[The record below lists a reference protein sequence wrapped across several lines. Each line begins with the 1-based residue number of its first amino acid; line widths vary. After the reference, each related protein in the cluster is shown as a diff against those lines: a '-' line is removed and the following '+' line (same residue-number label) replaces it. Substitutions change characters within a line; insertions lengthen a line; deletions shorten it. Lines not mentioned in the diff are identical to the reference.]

1 MKYAFAAILI
11 ASLAAAQKQK
21 DARKRMREDELEAQ
35 QFLYEL
41 VSGWAVPVEVDL
53 GSSEIDVEEESVT
66 FEYPNEVGDLSVTIN
81 DIGVN
86 SDDAVDYPDIGKELS
101 KKVQQKEYERGI
113 LVCGTGAGMA
123 IVANKFSGVRAVCV
137 NDAYTAERSIASNN
151 AQIITFGALITGA
164 PNAKMYTDIW
174 LSNDFQK
181 ERSGKKV
188 DKINLLDE

>member
-1 MKYAFAAILI
+1 MIKKIIIGCDHLGRELKDSIKEHLI
-11 ASLAAAQKQK
+11 SK
-21 DARKRMREDELEAQ
+21 
-35 QFLYEL
+35 
-41 VSGWAVPVEVDL
+41 GIEV
-53 GSSEIDVEEESVT
+53 
-66 FEYPNEVGDLSVTIN
+66 N

>member
-1 MKYAFAAILI
+1 MIEKIIIGCDHLGLELKESLKEHLI
-11 ASLAAAQKQK
+11 SKGLT
-21 DARKRMREDELEAQ
+21 
-35 QFLYEL
+35 
-41 VSGWAVPVEVDL
+41 
-53 GSSEIDVEEESVT
+53 VT
-66 FEYPNEVGDLSVTIN
+66 

-86 SDDAVDYPDIGKELS
+86 SDENVDYPDIGKELS
-101 KKVQQKEYERGI
+101 KRVQANEFERGI

-151 AQIITFGALITGA
+151 AQVITFGALITGA

-174 LSNDFQK
+174 LDNNFQS

-188 DKINLLDE
+188 DKINQLDD

>member
-1 MKYAFAAILI
+1 M
-11 ASLAAAQKQK
+11 
-21 DARKRMREDELEAQ
+21 
-35 QFLYEL
+35 
-41 VSGWAVPVEVDL
+41 
-53 GSSEIDVEEESVT
+53 
-66 FEYPNEVGDLSVTIN
+66 
-81 DIGVN
+81 
-86 SDDAVDYPDIGKELS
+86 DYPDIGKELS

>member
-1 MKYAFAAILI
+1 MIKKMIIGCDHLGRELKDSIKEHLI
-11 ASLAAAQKQK
+11 SK
-21 DARKRMREDELEAQ
+21 
-35 QFLYEL
+35 
-41 VSGWAVPVEVDL
+41 GIEV
-53 GSSEIDVEEESVT
+53 
-66 FEYPNEVGDLSVTIN
+66 N

-86 SDDAVDYPDIGKELS
+86 SDDAVDYPDIGKALS

>member
-1 MKYAFAAILI
+1 MIKKIIMGCDHLGRELKDSIKEHLI
-11 ASLAAAQKQK
+11 SK
-21 DARKRMREDELEAQ
+21 
-35 QFLYEL
+35 
-41 VSGWAVPVEVDL
+41 GIEV
-53 GSSEIDVEEESVT
+53 
-66 FEYPNEVGDLSVTIN
+66 N

-86 SDDAVDYPDIGKELS
+86 SDDAVDYPDIGKALS

>member
-1 MKYAFAAILI
+1 MIKKIIIGCDHLGRELKDSIKEHLI
-11 ASLAAAQKQK
+11 SK
-21 DARKRMREDELEAQ
+21 
-35 QFLYEL
+35 
-41 VSGWAVPVEVDL
+41 GIEV
-53 GSSEIDVEEESVT
+53 
-66 FEYPNEVGDLSVTIN
+66 N

-86 SDDAVDYPDIGKELS
+86 SDDAVDYPDIGKALS

>member
-1 MKYAFAAILI
+1 MIKKIIIGCDHLGRELKDSIKEHLI
-11 ASLAAAQKQK
+11 SK
-21 DARKRMREDELEAQ
+21 
-35 QFLYEL
+35 
-41 VSGWAVPVEVDL
+41 GIEV
-53 GSSEIDVEEESVT
+53 
-66 FEYPNEVGDLSVTIN
+66 N

-86 SDDAVDYPDIGKELS
+86 SDDAVDYPDIGKKLS

-188 DKINLLDE
+188 DKINLLDK

>member
-1 MKYAFAAILI
+1 M
-11 ASLAAAQKQK
+11 
-21 DARKRMREDELEAQ
+21 
-35 QFLYEL
+35 
-41 VSGWAVPVEVDL
+41 
-53 GSSEIDVEEESVT
+53 
-66 FEYPNEVGDLSVTIN
+66 
-81 DIGVN
+81 
-86 SDDAVDYPDIGKELS
+86 
-101 KKVQQKEYERGI
+101 QQKEYERGI

-188 DKINLLDE
+188 DKINLLDK